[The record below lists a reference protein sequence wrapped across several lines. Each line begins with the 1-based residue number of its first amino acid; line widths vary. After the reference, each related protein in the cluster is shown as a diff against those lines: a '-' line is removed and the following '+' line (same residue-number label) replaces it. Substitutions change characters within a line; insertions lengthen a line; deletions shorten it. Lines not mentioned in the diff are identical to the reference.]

1 MFSQKTASCNRKIS
15 IIIIICARK
24 ICQMLITEAVI
35 GRAKAVFK
43 CSAP

>member
-15 IIIIICARK
+15 IIIICARK

>member
-24 ICQMLITEAVI
+24 ICQRLISEAVI
-35 GRAKAVFK
+35 GRAEVVFN